1 MTTQALPEQAPIGG
15 AVSEVNKLFY
25 EGGQFMP
32 SELAM
37 PRGWAGKV
45 QAAKSWRW
53 EGSRNL
59 QRLQV
64 EPLGE
69 GYSVRGWLVG
79 QKYGRLLF
87 QCASA
92 DQAMHFAQS
101 LIAARAAE
109 YVAQGWEPHPTSLT
123 RA

>member
-1 MTTQALPEQAPIGG
+1 MNAQALPEQAPIGG
-15 AVSEVNKLFY
+15 AFSEVNKLFY

-32 SELAM
+32 SDLAM

-45 QAAKSWRW
+45 QAAKAWRW
-53 EGSRNL
+53 EGSPNL

-79 QKYGRLLF
+79 QKSGRVLF
-87 QCASA
+87 KCASA
-92 DQAMHFAQS
+92 DQAAHFARS

-109 YVAQGWEPHPTSLT
+109 YEAQGFQPHPTQLLG
-123 RA
+123 A